1 MNGANHIVWTPWPDF
16 EPSDMG
22 DLDRMLDESD
32 ESDDDRDEEEPTALP
47 DE

>member
-1 MNGANHIVWTPWPDF
+1 MTTVNPIVWMPWPDF

-22 DLDRMLDESD
+22 DLDRVLDERN
-32 ESDDDRDEEEPTALP
+32 ESGHGRDEEEEPASS